1 MLNIDIRPY
10 KGILFV
16 RLGGKL
22 NKDTKE
28 KLNKEV
34 IALQQT
40 VGIKNIIFNIEDLQ
54 EIDSYGEN
62 ALKKSFNICENN
74 QGKSYICL
82 GHNKHILNNINEK
95 FTTNNQII
103 DELSIFDLIN
113 S

>member
-16 RLGGKL
+16 RLDGKL

-34 IALQQT
+34 ITLQQT
-40 VGIKNIIFNIEDLQ
+40 VGIKNIVFNIEDLK
-54 EIDSYGEN
+54 EIDSYGKD
-62 ALKKSFNICENN
+62 ALKNSFNICQNN

-82 GHNKHILNNINEK
+82 GKNKNILNSIKEI
-95 FTTNNQII
+95 FTTKNLIT

-113 S
+113 T

>member
-34 IALQQT
+34 ITLQQT

-54 EIDSYGEN
+54 EIDTYGEN
-62 ALKKSFNICENN
+62 AHKNSFNICENN

-82 GHNKHILNNINEK
+82 GNNKHILNNIKEK
-95 FTTNNQII
+95 FTTNNIII